1 MSFPSIY
8 EISTSEGLQQRIDA
22 LSPMSQ
28 PIWGKMDV
36 SQMLLHCAIRYK
48 PFITGKESAKASF
61 IERLISRIF
70 FKRMMTGE
78 SDMRRNRPTGK
89 AFIVTGQPEFM
100 RVRDNLKDAVA
111 LIPERGESFF
121 EGLEHP
127 LFGRL
132 SAREWSNLLYKHL
145 DHHLRQFGV

>member
-1 MSFPSIY
+1 MAFPSVF
-8 EISTSEGLQQRIDA
+8 EVSTSEVLQHRIDT

-36 SQMLLHCAIRYK
+36 SQMLSHCAIPYK
-48 PFITGKESAKASF
+48 PFITGKEPAKPSF
-61 IERLISRIF
+61 MVRLISRIF
-70 FKRMMTGE
+70 FKRMLTGE
-78 SDMRRNRPTGK
+78 SDLRRNMPTAK
-89 AFIVTGQPEFM
+89 AFMVTGEPEFM

-111 LIPERGESFF
+111 IIPEKGESFF
-121 EGLEHP
+121 DGREHP